1 MRFTLMLLGLLAAN
15 AVTATAAFA
24 ELPVTPFEAHYRV
37 YAKGVPAGE
46 GAIILHNT
54 GADRYR
60 MESRVRATGLARLIL
75 RDEISEQVEGR
86 VGEQVEPLHYRFR
99 RTGGSREEHTE
110 YRFDWTNGH
119 VAAEHNG
126 NRAELALAP
135 RVLDPLSTYLQA
147 MWDLKAERRIEEY
160 QLLDDTRIRAYRV
173 EYQGVE
179 TLSTSLGDLRTVRVF
194 RQRPGSSRAVVF
206 WFASDHDYIPVQV
219 IQYRDGSEN
228 LRMELRELRR
238 G

>member
-1 MRFTLMLLGLLAAN
+1 MRFTLMLLGLLATT
-15 AVTATAAFA
+15 AVSA
-24 ELPVTPFEAHYRV
+24 ELPVTPFEARYRV

-46 GAIILHNT
+46 GTIILRNA
-54 GADRYR
+54 GGDRYR
-60 MESRVRATGLARLIL
+60 MESSVRATGLARLIL

-86 VGEQVEPLHYRFR
+86 IGEQVEPLHYRYQR
-99 RTGGSREEHTE
+99 SGGSRDEHTE
-110 YRFDWTNGH
+110 YRFDWTSSNIRA
-119 VAAEHNG
+119 VHNETS
-126 NRAELALAP
+126 AELALTP

-173 EYQGVE
+173 EYQGSE
-179 TLSTSLGDLRTVRVF
+179 TLSTSMGDLLTTKVF

-206 WFASDHDYIPVQV
+206 WFANDYDYIPVQV

-228 LRMELRELRR
+228 LRMELRDLQR